1 MLKIYLKTALRGLR
15 KSKAHS
21 AINIAGLS
29 IGMAV
34 SLLIAIWI
42 WDEVSFNRSIPHYDR
57 IARVM
62 QHTTVNGEKRTS
74 DVVPFPL
81 SDELRTHYGSNF
93 KYVVMSTWAGGHILT
108 VGGKKLSQ
116 NGAYMEAEAPQLLSL
131 DMLQGTRDGIRE
143 GSTVLLAASTA
154 KAIFGD
160 ADPVGQV
167 LNIDKQV
174 NVKVTGVYRDLPENC
189 QFKDYGFIGS
199 WEAYKES
206 EPGLKGMDDA
216 WGMNAWL
223 LYAEIAP
230 NTDMA
235 TVSDRIRQSRYN
247 NVKAESRMY
256 KPEVFLQAMSRWYLY
271 GEFKNGV
278 NTGGR
283 VQYLWLFGVIGIF
296 VLLLACINFMNLSTA
311 RSERRAREVG
321 IRKAIGSLRGQLIGM
336 FFTESLLMAFI
347 AFLFSLGLVSL
358 SLPVFNELAGKEMVM
373 PWAKPLFWMAGLC
386 FCVLT
391 GFVAGSYPAFYLSSF
406 RPVAV
411 LKGVFRAGRMASLP
425 RQVLVVLQFT
435 VSVSLVI
442 GTIVVFRQIKY
453 AKDRPM
459 GYDQTGLVSV
469 QMQSPDIHAHFA
481 AVQRELKDAGVIEAM
496 AEASGPVTGIW
507 NTMGG
512 FDWQGKDPNLAS
524 EFPTIRVSTEYG
536 HTVGWQ
542 FVEGLDFQKDFP
554 RDSTAFVINEA
565 AARYMGMVDKTGKI
579 DAVGKTVS
587 WDKQPFR
594 VIGVIRDMV
603 MESPYEAI
611 RPSIFCIA
619 GEHDGFEL
627 MRLNRGLSTQAALD
641 KIKTVF
647 ARYNPAD
654 PFSYQFVDEA
664 YAQKFGDEQRTGRL
678 AGIFSM
684 LAIFIS
690 CLGLFGMAS
699 YVAEQRTKEIGV
711 RKVLGAGV
719 FSLWR
724 MLSKDFVVLVG
735 IALLIAVPVSWYGMH
750 RWLEGY
756 TYRSGLSSWIFVVA
770 GVGAIVITLLTVSVQ
785 ALRAA
790 MVNPVRSL
798 RSE

>member
-1 MLKIYLKTALRGLR
+1 MLKNHLKTALRNLR
-15 KSKAHS
+15 RSKGHS
-21 AINIAGLS
+21 VINIAGLS

-81 SDELRTHYGSNF
+81 AEELRTRYGGNF
-93 KYVVMSTWAGGHILT
+93 TYVVMSTWAGGHIVT
-108 VGGKKLSQ
+108 AGGKKLSQ
-116 NGAYMEAEAPQLLSL
+116 NGVYTEGDAPSLLSL
-131 DMLQGTRDGIRE
+131 DMLRGTRDGLRD
-143 GSTVLLAASTA
+143 GSTVLLSATTA
-154 KAIFGD
+154 KAFFGD
-160 ADPVGQV
+160 ADAMGQV
-167 LNIDKQV
+167 LNIDNQV

-189 QFKDYGFIGS
+189 QFKDYAFIGS

-206 EPGLKGMDDA
+206 EPGLKGMDDP
-216 WGMNAWL
+216 WGLNAWMV
-223 LYAEIAP
+223 YCEIAP
-230 NTDMA
+230 NTDVA
-235 TVSDRIRQSRYN
+235 TVSDRIRLSRYN
-247 NVKAESRMY
+247 NVKPESRAY
-256 KPEVFLQAMSRWYLY
+256 KPEIFLQAMSRWYLY

-283 VQYLWLFGVIGIF
+283 AQYLWLFGIIGVF

-321 IRKAIGSLRGQLIGM
+321 IRKAIGSLRGQLIGL
-336 FFTESLLMAFI
+336 FFTESLLMAFV

-373 PWAKPLFWMAGLC
+373 PWSRPLFWTAGMC

-391 GFVAGSYPAFYLSSF
+391 GFVAGSYPALYLSSF
-406 RPVAV
+406 KAVAV

-425 RQVLVVLQFT
+425 REILVVLQFT

-442 GTIVVFRQIKY
+442 GTIVVFRQIQF

-481 AVQRELKDAGVIEAM
+481 AVQRELKDAGVIESM

-512 FDWQGKDPNLAS
+512 FDWPGKDPNVAND
-524 EFPTIRVSTEYG
+524 FPTIRVSMDYG

-542 FVEGLDFQKDFP
+542 FVEGRDFRKDFLT
-554 RDSTAFVINEA
+554 DTSAFVLNEA
-565 AARYMGMVDKTGKI
+565 AARYMGMVDKTGKT

-587 WDKQPFR
+587 WEKQPYR
-594 VIGVIRDMV
+594 VIGVIKDMV

-611 RPSIFCIA
+611 RPAIFLVA
-619 GEHDGFEL
+619 GDHDRFEL
-627 MRLNRGLSTQAALD
+627 LRLNRGLSTQAALE
-641 KIKTVF
+641 KVRTVF

-654 PFSYQFVDEA
+654 PFGYQFVDEA
-664 YAQKFGDEQRTGRL
+664 YGRKFGDEQRTGRL

-756 TYRSGLSSWIFVVA
+756 TYRSGLSFWIFVVA

-785 ALRAA
+785 AIRAA
-790 MVNPVRSL
+790 MASPIKSL